1 MATDSRVRTNTED
14 SRNPPAWQPALS
26 CQPRRSCA
34 YEELIVRSGFTLID
48 HALEDPKAGNRTVW
62 LAPGIAA
69 AVKVGLWHV
78 CDMPTSSSNVRS
90 QQYTGKH
97 LPRLSS
103 SQFDP
108 KQTF

>member
-1 MATDSRVRTNTED
+1 MATDSRVRTNKKTVA
-14 SRNPPAWQPALS
+14 SRQPGDPLYHAN
-26 CQPRRSCA
+26 RDAAA
-34 YEELIVRSGFTLID
+34 YEELLARSGFTLID

-62 LAPGIAA
+62 LAPGIVA